1 MMRDM
6 MGSEPAAISLP
17 LQEARGTSSR
27 KHVNGRGPGELMK
40 IQQIPKTTTRGV

>member
-1 MMRDM
+1 MTRDM

-27 KHVNGRGPGELMK
+27 KHVTTGLGAGERM
-40 IQQIPKTTTRGV
+40 TR